1 MKFYLNA
8 ETSKGSKKPTRHTL
22 ASYTVPV
29 LAEVQHA

>member
-1 MKFYLNA
+1 MKLHLNSEA
-8 ETSKGSKKPTRHTL
+8 SKGSKKPARHTL